1 VDVRTSESIT
11 AFIKT
16 TLPFANPLQNHI
28 LNRYL
33 YLFFSMSQIPIR
45 EYDAKHIVFN
55 HLQIPYHGYLIQ
67 SQEDLQQ
74 VPVGQRVI
82 KPDQLFGKRG
92 KHGLIGVNLDNT

>member
-1 VDVRTSESIT
+1 
-11 AFIKT
+11 
-16 TLPFANPLQNHI
+16 
-28 LNRYL
+28 
-33 YLFFSMSQIPIR
+33 MSQTPIR
-45 EYDAKHIVFN
+45 EYDAKHIVFS
-55 HLQIPYHGYLIQ
+55 HLEMPYHGYLIQ